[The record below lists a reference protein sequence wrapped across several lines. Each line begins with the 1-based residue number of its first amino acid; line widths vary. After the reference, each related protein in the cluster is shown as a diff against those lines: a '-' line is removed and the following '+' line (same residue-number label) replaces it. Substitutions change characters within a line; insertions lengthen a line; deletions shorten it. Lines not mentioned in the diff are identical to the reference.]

1 MAYLIGSGAPSL
13 KVKGGVLIRLYG
25 MSDDELERLKRKKM
39 QEMQRRIA
47 THEATQAAQESMKDN
62 PKKASTDEVL
72 DSIFGDRAW
81 EVWRAAREQFP
92 KVIPQVEQALID
104 AVKQGKIVEKIDGGG
119 LAMFLR
125 QIGLPLRLNTQ
136 IRFAEHGELKTL
148 EQKLKSNV

>member
-1 MAYLIGSGAPSL
+1 
-13 KVKGGVLIRLYG
+13 

-39 QEMQRRIA
+39 QELHRRMA
-47 THEATQAAQESMKDN
+47 AQDAVQAARELAKDK
-62 PKKASTDEVL
+62 PKEPTTDELL
-72 DSIFGDRAW
+72 DRIFGDRAW
-81 EVWRAAREQFP
+81 EVWRQAREQFP

-148 EQKLKSNV
+148 QQKLKANE

>member
-1 MAYLIGSGAPSL
+1 
-13 KVKGGVLIRLYG
+13 

-39 QEMQRRIA
+39 QELHRRMA
-47 THEATQAAQESMKDN
+47 ALDAVQAARELAKDK
-62 PKKASTDEVL
+62 PKEPTIDELL
-72 DSIFGDRAW
+72 DRIFGDRAW
-81 EVWRAAREQFP
+81 EVWRQAREQFP

-104 AVKQGKIVEKIDGGG
+104 AVKQGKIMEKIDGGG

-148 EQKLKSNV
+148 QQKLKAKE